1 MPPSQKVN
9 VEEIKRKKKI
19 KKSHKKMFEKPHVV
33 KNDDTLFDKSSVKKK
48 DEDLMA
54 EKSGAKKDD
63 VFQKLRKRQVKKSQR
78 KLSLRPRVVKN
89 DTVAEKSSM
98 EKGGVVTTEEP
109 DPKKDDVDV
118 VYEERRS
125 RRSAKR
131 TYLCLNFSS
140 QSDSEEENEE
150 NYDNYL
156 DSCTCMY
163 CEKKFLYKSALN
175 AHLRMHLG

>member
-1 MPPSQKVN
+1 ML
-9 VEEIKRKKKI
+9 
-19 KKSHKKMFEKPHVV
+19 EKPHVV
-33 KNDDTLFDKSSVKKK
+33 KNDDTLSDKSPVKKK

-54 EKSGAKKDD
+54 EKIDD
-63 VFQKLRKRQVKKSQR
+63 AFQKLRKRQVKKSHR
-78 KLSLRPRVVKN
+78 SLTLRPRVVKN
-89 DTVAEKSSM
+89 DTVAEKSPV
-98 EKGGVVTTEEP
+98 KRGGVVTTEES

-150 NYDNYL
+150 NDNYL

-163 CEKKFLYKSALN
+163 CEKKFLYKSALT